1 MLITVVVQR
10 GVADQVVQV
19 ALEAGAQGATV
30 FHAHG
35 TGVRQ
40 KHLGILGLTVNT
52 EKEII
57 YIVVPS
63 EQADTMFE
71 RIFVSAK
78 MDTPGMGIL
87 WMTDSKRCPP
97 MCRTRWLPALAC
109 TRSAANEC
117 AGAHRLRR
125 REEADHGDCRQRPA

>member
-1 MLITVVVQR
+1 MSKTNELIVLTDVMLITVIVQR
-10 GVADQVVQV
+10 GVADLVVQV

-40 KHLGILGLTVNT
+40 KLLGILGLTVNT

-57 YIVVPS
+57 YIAVPS
-63 EQADTMFE
+63 EQADRLFE
-71 RIFVSAK
+71 RIFVTAK

-87 WMTDSKRCPP
+87 WI
-97 MCRTRWLPALAC
+97 TRLEKMSTYVPHEV
-109 TRSAANEC
+109 AARF
-117 AGAHRLRR
+117 GAHTER
-125 REEADHGDCRQRPA
+125 RE

>member
-1 MLITVVVQR
+1 LKPGRR
-10 GVADQVVQV
+10 GRPF
-19 ALEAGAQGATV
+19 

-35 TGVRQ
+35 SGVRQ

-87 WMTDSKRCPP
+87 WMTRLDKMSTYVPHDV
-97 MCRTRWLPALAC
+97 
-109 TRSAANEC
+109 AARFGVHTERA
-117 AGAHRLRR
+117 AG
-125 REEADHGDCRQRPA
+125 

>member
-1 MLITVVVQR
+1 MSKKNELIVLTDVMLITVVVQR

-19 ALEAGAQGATV
+19 AVEAGAQGATV

-35 TGVRQ
+35 TGLRQ

-52 EKEII
+52 EKEIL
-57 YIVVPS
+57 YIVVPA
-63 EQADTMFE
+63 EQADSMFE

-87 WMTDSKRCPP
+87 WMTRLDKMSTYVPHDV
-97 MCRTRWLPALAC
+97 
-109 TRSAANEC
+109 AARFGVHTERA
-117 AGAHRLRR
+117 AG
-125 REEADHGDCRQRPA
+125 

>member
-1 MLITVVVQR
+1 MSKKNELIVLTDVMLITVIVQR

-19 ALEAGAQGATV
+19 AVEAGAQGATV

-35 TGVRQ
+35 SGVRQ

-63 EQADTMFE
+63 EQADTLFE

-87 WMTDSKRCPP
+87 WMTRLDKMSTYVPHDV
-97 MCRTRWLPALAC
+97 
-109 TRSAANEC
+109 AARFGVHTERA
-117 AGAHRLRR
+117 AG
-125 REEADHGDCRQRPA
+125 

>member
-1 MLITVVVQR
+1 MSKKNELIVLTDVMLITVIVQR

-19 ALEAGAQGATV
+19 AVEAGAQGATV

-40 KHLGILGLTVNT
+40 KRLGILGLTVNT

-63 EQADTMFE
+63 EQADTLFE

-87 WMTDSKRCPP
+87 WMTRLDKMSTYVPHDV
-97 MCRTRWLPALAC
+97 
-109 TRSAANEC
+109 AARFGVHTER
-117 AGAHRLRR
+117 AG
-125 REEADHGDCRQRPA
+125 

>member
-1 MLITVVVQR
+1 MNASNELIVLTDVTLITVVVQR
-10 GVADQVVQV
+10 GVADLVVQV
-19 ALEAGAQGATV
+19 AVELGAQGATV

-57 YIVVPS
+57 YIAVPT
-63 EQADTMFE
+63 EQADTLFE

-87 WMTDSKRCPP
+87 WMTRLDKMATYVPHE
-97 MCRTRWLPALAC
+97 LAARFGVH
-109 TRSAANEC
+109 TERSE
-117 AGAHRLRR
+117 
-125 REEADHGDCRQRPA
+125 

>member
-1 MLITVVVQR
+1 MSNKNELIVLTDVMLITVIVQR

-19 ALEAGAQGATV
+19 AVEAGAQGATV

-40 KHLGILGLTVNT
+40 KRLGILGLTVNT

-63 EQADTMFE
+63 EQADTLFE

-87 WMTDSKRCPP
+87 WMTRLDKMSTYVPHDV
-97 MCRTRWLPALAC
+97 
-109 TRSAANEC
+109 AARFGVHTER
-117 AGAHRLRR
+117 AG
-125 REEADHGDCRQRPA
+125 

>member
-1 MLITVVVQR
+1 MNRTNELIVLTDVTLITVVVQR
-10 GVADQVVQV
+10 GVADLVVQV
-19 ALEAGAQGATV
+19 AVDSGAQGATV

-35 TGVRQ
+35 TGIRQ
-40 KHLGILGLTVNT
+40 KHLGLLGLTVNT

-57 YIVVPS
+57 YIAVPS

-87 WMTDSKRCPP
+87 WMTRLDKMATYVPHDV
-97 MCRTRWLPALAC
+97 
-109 TRSAANEC
+109 AARFGVHTER
-117 AGAHRLRR
+117 G
-125 REEADHGDCRQRPA
+125 G

>member
-1 MLITVVVQR
+1 MSKQSELIVLTDVVLITVVVQR
-10 GVADQVVQV
+10 GVADHVVQV
-19 ALEAGAQGATV
+19 AVEAGAQGATV

-63 EQADTMFE
+63 EQADTLFE

-87 WMTDSKRCPP
+87 WMTRLDKMSTYVPHDV
-97 MCRTRWLPALAC
+97 
-109 TRSAANEC
+109 AARFGVHTERA
-117 AGAHRLRR
+117 AG
-125 REEADHGDCRQRPA
+125 